1 MSRRAMVKPD
11 WLDRLL
17 IGWGLRSLN
26 EGCNGWYSVN
36 PMLKD
41 AIPTARGSADL
52 CDFGTQDY
60 DDLDAA
66 IRELPTHQLAAIT
79 RAYKPWAAP
88 GIDRMMP
95 ALTSTWCERLKAAA
109 VTLAAAM
116 DRRATCCERAKN
128 LHTTA

>member
-1 MSRRAMVKPD
+1 MPRRAIVKPD

-26 EGCNGWYSVN
+26 DCNGWYSVN

-41 AIPTARGSADL
+41 AIPTARGPADPF
-52 CDFGTQDY
+52 DFGAKDF

-66 IRELPTHQLAAIT
+66 IQALPTHQLAAIT

-109 VTLAAAM
+109 LTLAAAM
-116 DRRATCCERAKN
+116 DRRSAGPRELKKA
-128 LHTTA
+128 A

>member
-1 MSRRAMVKPD
+1 MVKPD

-36 PMLKD
+36 PMLKE

>member
-1 MSRRAMVKPD
+1 MVKPD

-26 EGCNGWYSVN
+26 EGSNGWYSVN

-41 AIPTARGSADL
+41 AIPTARGPADPF
-52 CDFGTQDY
+52 DFGMKDY

-128 LHTTA
+128 LNTTA

>member
-1 MSRRAMVKPD
+1 MPRRAIVKPD

-26 EGCNGWYSVN
+26 DGCNGWYSVC
-36 PMLKD
+36 PMLKE
-41 AIPTARGSADL
+41 AIPTAKGPSDPF
-52 CDFGTQDY
+52 DFGAKDF

-66 IRELPTHQLAAIT
+66 IQALPAHQLAAIT

-109 VTLAAAM
+109 LTLAAAM
-116 DRRATCCERAKN
+116 DRRAAGVQTMKEE
-128 LHTTA
+128 T

>member
-1 MSRRAMVKPD
+1 MVKPD

-26 EGCNGWYSVN
+26 EGSNGWYSVN

-52 CDFGTQDY
+52 CDFGAQDY
-60 DDLDAA
+60 YDLDAA

-109 VTLAAAM
+109 LTLAAAM
-116 DRRATCCERAKN
+116 DRRATE
-128 LHTTA
+128 

>member
-1 MSRRAMVKPD
+1 MVKPD

-26 EGCNGWYSVN
+26 EGSNGWYSVN

-116 DRRATCCERAKN
+116 DRRTVYDHKTMKDAA
-128 LHTTA
+128 

>member
-1 MSRRAMVKPD
+1 MVKPD

-52 CDFGTQDY
+52 CDFGTKDY
-60 DDLDAA
+60 EDLDAA

-116 DRRATCCERAKN
+116 DRRTVYDHKTLKDAA
-128 LHTTA
+128 

>member
-1 MSRRAMVKPD
+1 MVKPD

-36 PMLKD
+36 PMLKE

-116 DRRATCCERAKN
+116 DRRATCCERAKICTQ
-128 LHTTA
+128 LGELS

>member
-1 MSRRAMVKPD
+1 MVKPD
-11 WLDRLL
+11 WLDRLR

-60 DDLDAA
+60 EDLDAA

-88 GIDRMMP
+88 GIDKMMP

-128 LHTTA
+128 LHTAA

>member
-1 MSRRAMVKPD
+1 MVKPD

-26 EGCNGWYSVN
+26 EGSNGWYSVN

-52 CDFGTQDY
+52 CDFGAQDY

-66 IRELPTHQLAAIT
+66 IQALPTHQLAAIT

>member
-1 MSRRAMVKPD
+1 MVKPD

-26 EGCNGWYSVN
+26 EGSNGWYSVN

-60 DDLDAA
+60 EDLDAA

-128 LHTTA
+128 LNTTA